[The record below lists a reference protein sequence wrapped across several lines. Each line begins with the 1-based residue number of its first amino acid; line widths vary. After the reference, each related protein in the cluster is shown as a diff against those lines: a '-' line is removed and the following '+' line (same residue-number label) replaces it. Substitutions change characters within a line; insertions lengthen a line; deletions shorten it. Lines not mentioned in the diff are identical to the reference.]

1 MNTPF
6 ESIAE
11 LEFRNGSLVS
21 RSPHS
26 AERTWRRPADLAQ
39 SRLECE
45 PAVPSVLIRDGADA
59 ISFAFRVAPFAA
71 RPFPAPQFG
80 DAVTPAACLAFAL
93 FIGLDGAG
101 DDFWAARGELDD
113 FLLFG
118 RRFGDD
124 WRIGAFAA
132 RATTLTVRFED
143 FWWRIPPA
151 RRAMRYDLSAL
162 RDPQAKDAPE
172 TAAAGIVREPVPG
185 LAPDAR
191 VCVDLADDGG
201 FILEFNAQ
209 DGIA

>member
-1 MNTPF
+1 MNTSF
-6 ESIAE
+6 ESIAA
-11 LEFRNGSLVS
+11 LEFRDGCLVS
-21 RSPHS
+21 RSGHS
-26 AERTWRRPADLAQ
+26 AERVWRRPADLAQ
-39 SRLECE
+39 TRLECE
-45 PAVPSVLIRDGADA
+45 MPVSSVLIRDGADA
-59 ISFAFRVAPFAA
+59 MSFAFRVAPFAA
-71 RPFPAPQFG
+71 RPFPAPRFG
-80 DAVTPAACLAFAL
+80 DAVTPAARLAFAL
-93 FIGLDGAG
+93 FLGLDGAG

-143 FWWRIPPA
+143 FWWRIPPE
-151 RRAMRYDLSAL
+151 RRALRYGLSAL

-172 TAAAGIVREPVPG
+172 TAASGIVREPVAG

-201 FILEFNAQ
+201 FLLEFTAQ
-209 DGIA
+209 DGMA